1 MNCET
6 RLFVEIGTT
15 IHGWLRPGSGSIAA
29 QAALTIDGR
38 SITEWV
44 ATETWYE
51 SYSLVATQA
60 GELCITWMSA
70 ETDVSVIYAFDP
82 ATVLEEGIR
91 LAWTSERNR
100 YPEPSH
106 YVHFHPPFGWMND
119 PNGLTLIDGKY
130 HLFYQH
136 YPHDLR
142 WGAMHW
148 GHAVSTDMI
157 HWVHC
162 PVFLQP
168 TREVLANA
176 QGKGGCF
183 SGSAVPIKDPHGLL
197 VYYTEHVGRRLP
209 NVERQRLSVTYDL
222 IAPAL
227 SDEVPLQRPEA
238 AAGNGDFRDPYVFK
252 GPDGRWKMLLG
263 SRDKQAGVVLLY
275 DSDNAQSPTGWTF
288 VGRLHEDDS
297 HGSAPAE
304 CPCMVPVE
312 DEGGSGI
319 THWVLI
325 YAVLT
330 SRDALTDRR
339 NLTYALVGDFDGL
352 RFTPRSKQELDF
364 GTDCYAFQ
372 ALVAPDGVRGIG
384 WLANW
389 TNFSKH
395 ADFPTAM
402 TLPRRLSVS
411 RDSLRMRPVPE
422 VDQLRGELLYERDH
436 ASGDFV
442 PLPDS
447 AIEFSIE
454 LARPGAP
461 MRLTFSHGEISLA
474 VEVGPDGLEIHYVEP
489 GTKIAPRY
497 LASNAKPLALRVFLD
512 RGSIEVFA
520 DDGRWVGSKR
530 LASFLPHTFARIE
543 AARDDVRRVEIWRLA
558 LNH

>member
-1 MNCET
+1 MNCEA
-6 RLFVEIGTT
+6 RLRVGIGVT
-15 IHGWLRPGSGSIAA
+15 IHGWLKPASESVTATA
-29 QAALTIDGR
+29 VLTIDGNR
-38 SITEWV
+38 VAEWS
-44 ATETWYE
+44 ASDTWYKFE
-51 SYSLVATQA
+51 PFVAAQA
-60 GELCITWMSA
+60 GELCVTWTSA

-91 LAWTSERNR
+91 LAWTSERSR

-106 YVHFHPPFGWMND
+106 HVHFHPPFGWMND
-119 PNGLTLIDGKY
+119 PNGLALIDGKY

-168 TREVLANA
+168 TWEVLADA

-183 SGSAVPIKDPHGLL
+183 SGSALAIRDSHGLL

-209 NVERQRLSVTYDL
+209 NVERQRSAVTYDL
-222 IAPAL
+222 ISPAL
-227 SDEVPLQRPEA
+227 SDEVPLQRPD
-238 AAGNGDFRDPYVFK
+238 AAGGSGDFRDPYVFK

-263 SRDKQAGVVLLY
+263 SRDKKAGIVLLY
-275 DSDNAQSPTGWTF
+275 DSDDALSPTGWTL
-288 VGRLHEDDS
+288 VGRLHEDNS
-297 HGSAPAE
+297 HGSAAAE

-312 DEGGSGI
+312 DKSGSGV

-339 NLTYALVGDFDGL
+339 NLTYALVGDFDGM

-372 ALVAPDGVRGIG
+372 ALVTPDGVRGIG

-402 TLPRRLSVS
+402 TLPRRLVVS
-411 RDSLRMRPVPE
+411 RDNLLVRPGPE
-422 VDQLRGELLYERDH
+422 IDQLRCELLYEGDH
-436 ASGDFV
+436 TSGDFV
-442 PLPDS
+442 LLPDS
-447 AIEFSIE
+447 AIEISID
-454 LARPGAP
+454 LMRPGAP
-461 MRLTFSHGEISLA
+461 MRLACGHGEINLA
-474 VEVGPDGLEIHYVEP
+474 VEVGPDGLEIHHLEP
-489 GTKIAPRY
+489 GVKTTPRY
-497 LASNAKPLALRVFLD
+497 LASNAKPSALRVFLD
-512 RGSIEVFA
+512 RGAIEVFA

-530 LASFLPHTFARIE
+530 LSSFLPVTFARIE
-543 AARDDVRRVEIWRLA
+543 GERDDIRRIEIWRLA
-558 LNH
+558 KNH